1 MNLSDNFPAI
11 FRTGIPWK
19 TVDFPVFR
27 SAPPIGRPERK
38 TSTAGME
45 TFFDQ
50 SQRPVQTVDFDYG
63 ALDPG
68 QQPDQQLKDRL
79 AMSEYFR
86 QRYEW
91 IMAGRT
97 RQSRRI
103 RQAIVQAQV
112 DGIGLAA
119 IAKRFG
125 VTRQAVYDQA
135 KTAPKLD
142 AIFHR

>member
-1 MNLSDNFPAI
+1 MITDRAL
-11 FRTGIPWK
+11 
-19 TVDFPVFR
+19 
-27 SAPPIGRPERK
+27 
-38 TSTAGME
+38 
-45 TFFDQ
+45 FFDQ
-50 SQRPVQTVDFDYG
+50 SQRPVRTADFDYG
-63 ALDPG
+63 ALDPS
-68 QQPDQQLKDRL
+68 QEPDQQLKDRL
-79 AMSEYFR
+79 AVSEYFR

-91 IMAGRT
+91 ILAGRT

-103 RQAIVQAQV
+103 RQAIVQASI
-112 DGIGLAA
+112 DGTSLAT